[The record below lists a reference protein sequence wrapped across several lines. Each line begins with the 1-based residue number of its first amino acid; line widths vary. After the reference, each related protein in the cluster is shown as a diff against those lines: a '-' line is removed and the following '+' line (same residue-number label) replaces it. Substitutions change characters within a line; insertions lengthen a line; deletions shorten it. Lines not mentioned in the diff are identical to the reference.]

1 METVGAIYS
10 ADDIYTGAGKSEEM
24 SWRAELVGIKRVQER
39 LDGELG
45 TKIDPLWEL
54 AIESLKYIILALY
67 DIEKTSGFYESL
79 PGAFEKNAGQW
90 DDSGRS
96 LRVAE
101 ERRYSHTSFYK
112 LTCIFEQSR
121 VLYCIKRAKAQGLK
135 MLVLGSTIGWVAL
148 LFPLAY
154 RMQTVAYEP
163 VSFLMTYAKRV
174 YYREVVGRGLKAN
187 ITFLE
192 QITPQDPSMASFE
205 GVGVVYIDC
214 IGYKGD
220 LRTKIYVRLL
230 CDLPIGSIVVDDTSF
245 LASFPAQFK
254 LISEVKWSVRETM
267 FVYEKTN
274 RCMTSPKSLFDA
286 LVNREQQLV
295 KAQERRSRS
304 GGGDDIGFDDVED

>member
-1 METVGAIYS
+1 
-10 ADDIYTGAGKSEEM
+10 
-24 SWRAELVGIKRVQER
+24 
-39 LDGELG
+39 
-45 TKIDPLWEL
+45 
-54 AIESLKYIILALY
+54 
-67 DIEKTSGFYESL
+67 
-79 PGAFEKNAGQW
+79 
-90 DDSGRS
+90 
-96 LRVAE
+96 
-101 ERRYSHTSFYK
+101 
-112 LTCIFEQSR
+112 
-121 VLYCIKRAKAQGLK
+121 
-135 MLVLGSTIGWVAL
+135 
-148 LFPLAY
+148 
-154 RMQTVAYEP
+154 
-163 VSFLMTYAKRV
+163 
-174 YYREVVGRGLKAN
+174 
-187 ITFLE
+187 
-192 QITPQDPSMASFE
+192 MASFE